1 MKALVTSAA
10 AGLLFA
16 LGLGMG
22 GMMDPARVQGFLDFA
37 GAWDPTLAFVMGGAL
52 AVHAPL
58 SWLIRR
64 RKAPVLAPA
73 FSPTSKARV
82 DGRLVAGAALFGVGW
97 GLAGYCPGPALASI
111 ASGTSLVLI
120 FVLSMFGGMGLFGW
134 WERSR
139 ASAPEPHAP
148 LTRP

>member
-1 MKALVTSAA
+1 MSALWTAGL

-16 LGLGMG
+16 LGLGLG
-22 GMMDPARVQGFLDFA
+22 GMTDPARVQGFLDFT

-73 FSPTSKARV
+73 FSWNSLTKV
-82 DGRLVAGAALFGVGW
+82 DGKLLTGSALFGVGW
-97 GLAGYCPGPALASI
+97 GLAGYCPGPSLALLASG
-111 ASGTSLVLI
+111 AELVLL
-120 FVLSMFGGMGLFGW
+120 FVLSMLGGMWLFGW

-139 ASAPEPHAP
+139 TPAPQPHEV

>member
-1 MKALVTSAA
+1 MSALGSAVA

-16 LGLGMG
+16 LGLGFG
-22 GMMDPARVQGFLDFA
+22 GMTDPARVQAFLDFT

-64 RKAPVLAPA
+64 RKAPVLAPT
-73 FSPTSKARV
+73 FPTLSKARV
-82 DGRLVAGAALFGVGW
+82 DGHLVTGAALFGVGW
-97 GLAGYCPGPALASI
+97 GLAGYCPGPALVSL
-111 ASGTSLVLI
+111 ASGADTVLL
-120 FVLSMFGGMGLFGW
+120 FVLSMFAGMWLFGW

-139 ASAPEPHAP
+139 ATASEPHGR
-148 LTRP
+148 LTGS

>member
-1 MKALVTSAA
+1 MKALMTSAA

-16 LGLGMG
+16 LGLGLG
-22 GMMDPARVQGFLDFA
+22 GMMDPARVQAFLDFT

-58 SWLIRR
+58 SWLIRG

-73 FSPTSKARV
+73 FPAASKAGV

-97 GLAGYCPGPALASI
+97 GLAGYCPGPALASLTT
-111 ASGTSLVLI
+111 GTSSVLL
-120 FVLSMFGGMGLFGW
+120 FVLSMLGGMGLFGW

-139 ASAPEPHAP
+139 ASAPEPQAS